1 MCTGH
6 CNTFILW
13 LGQQSLETYIPVIL
27 HKNTLIATRLE
38 GLWSARTKDTCTH
51 SGSAVV
57 FSFFRDTLNNQCCL
71 QRNPYSPYPC
81 LQDIKHQLLCQ
92 ILFRSQEWQV
102 GHTNEAWIHTH
113 TRICM
118 HTHTPRVM
126 HKLYPKHT
134 SSHIHLPPSSFCPW
148 HTQIHIQPQKQSFF
162 ERESGGWEGGGAQLA
177 S

>member
-51 SGSAVV
+51 GSAVV

-113 TRICM
+113 AYM
-118 HTHTPRVM
+118 HAHTHTQGYAQTVPQT
-126 HKLYPKHT
+126 HKLSHSPSPLLFLPLTHTNSHSTPKA
-134 SSHIHLPPSSFCPW
+134 ILFW
-148 HTQIHIQPQKQSFF
+148 KGKWGL
-162 ERESGGWEGGGAQLA
+162 RGGWSTAR
-177 S
+177 